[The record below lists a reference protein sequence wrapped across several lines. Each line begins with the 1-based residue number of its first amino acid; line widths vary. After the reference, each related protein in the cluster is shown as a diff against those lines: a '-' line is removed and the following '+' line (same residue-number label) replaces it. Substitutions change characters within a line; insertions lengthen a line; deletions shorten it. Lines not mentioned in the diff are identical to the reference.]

1 MTLRRAAACLALTLL
16 PLLRGAETPAAP
28 AAAQRAAA
36 NAAAPATPP
45 VPTVIESG
53 AAEMVSTEKETTFTF
68 KKGVKVTATNMTLT
82 CTDLVVVAVRGG
94 DPSATIGN
102 QQNFKSLIATGGV
115 RIIQND
121 REALAE
127 RAEVFPGE
135 DKVILSGNPVV
146 RSVKDGWE
154 QNGQGMQLVLYRG
167 ERRAVLEGPQGTR
180 AKLIM
185 PALKDLGYDVEKE
198 KGKEKAGAGTK
209 AGSTPAPTQTPA
221 PSESTTPNIRVPIP
235 NLPR

>member
-1 MTLRRAAACLALTLL
+1 MTLRCAVVCLFALMLL
-16 PLLRGAETPAAP
+16 PLRSAEIPRPAAAQPSSAAP
-28 AAAQRAAA
+28 AAP
-36 NAAAPATPP
+36 APATPP

-68 KKGVKVTATNMTLT
+68 AKGVKVTATNMTLT
-82 CTDLVVVAVRGG
+82 CSDLVVVAVRGG

-135 DKVILSGNPVV
+135 DKVILSGNPIV
-146 RSVKDGWE
+146 RSTKDGWE

-180 AKLIM
+180 ARLIM
-185 PALKDLGYDVEKE
+185 PPLKDLGYDVDKE
-198 KGKEKAGAGTK
+198 KGKEKTQPPAK
-209 AGSTPAPTQTPA
+209 AGSAPTPAPA

>member
-1 MTLRRAAACLALTLL
+1 MTPRRAVACLALTLL
-16 PLLRGAETPAAP
+16 PCLHGAETAAPGSTQP
-28 AAAQRAAA
+28 AAA
-36 NAAAPATPP
+36 AAAPATPP

-68 KKGVKVTATNMTLT
+68 TKGVKVTATNMILT
-82 CTDLVVVAVRGG
+82 CTDLVVVATRAG
-94 DPSATIGN
+94 DPAATLGN

-115 RIIQND
+115 RIVQND

-146 RSVKDGWE
+146 RSTKDGWE

-180 AKLIM
+180 TRLVM
-185 PALKDLGYDVEKE
+185 PPLKDLGYDPDKD
-198 KGKEKAGAGTK
+198 KGKEKSTPATK
-209 AGSTPAPTQTPA
+209 AGPSTAPASSPAPND
-221 PSESTTPNIRVPIP
+221 STTPAIRVPIP